1 MTAISTVALSN
12 TFDYWR
18 LRHNELTAYINTE
31 AANNAWAVSN
41 TVFQSALANTNSY
54 IATKVNTTTFNS
66 ALANTNAYI
75 ATKVNTTTFNSA
87 LANTNAY
94 IATKVN
100 TSTFNSAL
108 ANTNAYIATKVN
120 TTTFNSAL
128 ANTNTYIATKVN
140 TSTFNSALAN
150 TNSAISDR
158 LQVAN
163 GAILASNNDFTS
175 TNQMRL
181 GAPVKTTTANTY
193 TLAIADAGFYHR
205 LAYANTTASGNTTV
219 GIIVPANAT
228 EAIPVGSE
236 YLFVRTGSNSAFQFA
251 NSAGVT
257 LNSDRGKLRVR
268 YQWQSAVCK
277 KVDTDEWDVIGNLAT

>member
-1 MTAISTVALSN
+1 
-12 TFDYWR
+12 
-18 LRHNELTAYINTE
+18 
-31 AANNAWAVSN
+31 
-41 TVFQSALANTNSY
+41 
-54 IATKVNTTTFNS
+54 
-66 ALANTNAYI
+66 
-75 ATKVNTTTFNSA
+75 
-87 LANTNAY
+87 
-94 IATKVN
+94 
-100 TSTFNSAL
+100 
-108 ANTNAYIATKVN
+108 
-120 TTTFNSAL
+120 
-128 ANTNTYIATKVN
+128 
-140 TSTFNSALAN
+140 
-150 TNSAISDR
+150 
-158 LQVAN
+158 
-163 GAILASNNDFTS
+163 
-175 TNQMRL
+175 MRL

>member
-66 ALANTNAYI
+66 ALANTN
-75 ATKVNTTTFNSA
+75 
-87 LANTNAY
+87 
-94 IATKVN
+94 
-100 TSTFNSAL
+100 
-108 ANTNAYIATKVN
+108 
-120 TTTFNSAL
+120 
-128 ANTNTYIATKVN
+128 TYIATN
-140 TSTFNSALAN
+140 LAN